1 MCCLEYLKNFYNDH
15 EFKATKYAHLLPK
28 VLPICNQLIIKYA
41 AEGQAQPGTA
51 GPGTTYE
58 NYLVINEVLE
68 LYRLIVEKYAGYN
81 APEHL
86 ISSTG
91 GAQQPVG
98 NSIICD
104 LALFL
109 NQFWVQYSTG
119 MAATDGASPQPDSEM
134 EDDDGAKEERERT
147 LILSSIIRIMCHIIS
162 KMPFRD
168 IVAESAQQIL
178 ELAL

>member
-1 MCCLEYLKNFYNDH
+1 MKNDLASQDALINGVINLYSQQSQLSERSGGGSVDVHLQMCCLEYLKNFYNDY

-41 AEGQAQPGTA
+41 AVGPSTAAATGQSTS
-51 GPGTTYE
+51 YVS
-58 NYLVINEVLE
+58 YLVINEVLE

-86 ISSTG
+86 VAGAEG
-91 GAQQPVG
+91 GQLPAG

-109 NQFWVQYSTG
+109 N
-119 MAATDGASPQPDSEM
+119 
-134 EDDDGAKEERERT
+134 
-147 LILSSIIRIMCHIIS
+147 
-162 KMPFRD
+162 
-168 IVAESAQQIL
+168 
-178 ELAL
+178 